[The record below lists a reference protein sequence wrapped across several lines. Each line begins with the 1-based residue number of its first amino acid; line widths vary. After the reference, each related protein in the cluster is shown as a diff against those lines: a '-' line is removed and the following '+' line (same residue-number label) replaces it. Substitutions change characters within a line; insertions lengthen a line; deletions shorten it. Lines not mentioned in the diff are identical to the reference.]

1 MNRNELEKIASSVL
15 GEDVLE
21 GLKEWYTDTL
31 ETGWAYVVFIVRRS
45 YMLALILERLTGKKM
60 EPDKRTHYLTDASIL
75 LHCEEIAEAYRR
87 NQRIPSILLC
97 DDVCIHGRNLN
108 HFIEM
113 IENRLIS
120 LLPEY
125 NEADIKEGLLAALRI
140 HVYARS
146 DEPLLLSGKYEFNL
160 DVKRRVS
167 AKFMHGFSSD
177 VSMLILLSGIA
188 NASYIYS
195 ESVPEEKIQAMV
207 LDDYIETTY
216 QNVTQY
222 TRVKFIGNDRAKKA
236 IFTLR
241 IIKRTDERC
250 TVLPFVFMPNL
261 GAEETNRML
270 WMIERRM
277 HDKDIRDDYIER
289 LSELDRIAGKR
300 SFNEAVT
307 LLFSHALLQD
317 FNNRYDIIV
326 PEEDRKAEITKLA
339 RNYDRYG
346 FEDAEDWLDSILS
359 VQLFTPQE
367 VEYVLESIVM
377 PERKMIYISYGG
389 RGILSREDKKKIK
402 EKVERYFYIRGSEE
416 EKEAYVLSRRRNVFE
431 RERAERKARGCGFL
445 LWELN
450 DGYTELEAKYSIA
463 YFLQMMDAGAV
474 CLSSFAPN
482 YKRVVGMAQYAKTG
496 EQSLMSEPL
505 KFYEWIPMLSMLEED
520 CGRNQDEFEEELEKY
535 AEDSECGLSLKQ
547 ITEIEQFA
555 DRIYYM
561 GHKIQDWNNWNM
573 SYLYKLEIDLPGTE
587 HLSQNKKMSKFLDLQ
602 LGHMADYKTYR
613 QYN

>member
-1 MNRNELEKIASSVL
+1 MNRNELEKIASSVM

-31 ETGWAYVVFIVRRS
+31 ETRCTYVVFIVRRS

-60 EPDKRTHYLTDASIL
+60 EPGKRVHYLTDASML

-97 DDVCIHGRNLN
+97 DDVCRHGRNLN

-146 DEPLLLSGKYEFNL
+146 DGPLLLSGKYEFNL

-177 VSMLILLSGIA
+177 LSMLISLSGIA

-195 ESVPEEKIQAMV
+195 ENVPDEKIQAMV
-207 LDDYIETTY
+207 YDDYIETTY

-222 TRVKFIGNDRAKKA
+222 TRVKFIGDDRAKKA

-241 IIKRTDERC
+241 IIKSTDEGC

-261 GAEETNRML
+261 GAEETSRML

-277 HDKDIRDDYIER
+277 RDKDIRDDYIER
-289 LSELDRIAGKR
+289 LSELDRVAGKR

-317 FNNRYDIIV
+317 FNNRYDITV

-367 VEYVLESIVM
+367 VEYILESTVM
-377 PERKMIYISYGG
+377 PERRMIYISYGSG
-389 RGILSREDKKKIK
+389 DTLSREEKKKIK
-402 EKVERYFYIRGSEE
+402 EKIERYFYISGSEE

-431 RERAERKARGCGFL
+431 RERAERTARGCGFL

-520 CGRNQDEFEEELEKY
+520 CGRDQDEFEEELEKY
-535 AEDSECGLSLKQ
+535 AEDPGRGLSPKQ

-587 HLSQNKKMSKFLDLQ
+587 HLSKNKKMSKFLDLQ

>member
-1 MNRNELEKIASSVL
+1 MNRNELEKIASSML
-15 GEDVLE
+15 GEDVFA

-31 ETGWAYVVFIVRRS
+31 EAGWTYVVFIVRRS
-45 YMLALILERLTGKKM
+45 YMLALILERLTGKRM
-60 EPDKRTHYLTDASIL
+60 RPDKRVHYLTDASML

-87 NQRIPSILLC
+87 NHRIPSILLC
-97 DDVCIHGRNLN
+97 DDVCIHGRNIN

-120 LLPEY
+120 LLPGY
-125 NEADIKEGLLAALRI
+125 DEADIKEALLQALRI
-140 HVYARS
+140 HVYVRS
-146 DEPLLLSGKYEFNL
+146 EEPLLLSGKYEFNL

-177 VSMLILLSGIA
+177 ISMLISWSGIA

-195 ESVPEEKIQAMV
+195 ESVPSEKIQAMV

-241 IIKRTDERC
+241 IIKNINEGYTI
-250 TVLPFVFMPNL
+250 LALVFMPNL
-261 GAEETNRML
+261 GTEETNEML

-277 HDKDIRDDYIER
+277 RDKEIGEGYVER
-289 LSELDRIAGKR
+289 LSELEQIPGKR
-300 SFNEAVT
+300 SFNETVT
-307 LLFSHALLQD
+307 LLFSYALLQD
-317 FNNRYDIIV
+317 FNSRYGITV
-326 PEEDRKAEITKLA
+326 QEEERKAEITKLA

-346 FEDAEDWLDSILS
+346 FEDTAAWLDSILS
-359 VQLFTPQE
+359 VQLFTPEE
-367 VEYVLESIVM
+367 VEYILERVVM
-377 PERKMIYISYGG
+377 PERKMIYISYGD
-389 RGILSREDKKKIK
+389 RDILSRKDKRKIK

-416 EKEAYVLSRRRNVFE
+416 EKEAYELSKKIYVFE

-445 LWELN
+445 LWEIN
-450 DGYTELEAKYSIA
+450 YGYTELEAKYSVA

-474 CLSSFAPN
+474 CLSSFASN
-482 YKRVVGMAQYAKTG
+482 RVNVIGMAQYAKTG

-520 CGRNQDEFEEELEKY
+520 CGNNRNKFKEELEKY
-535 AEDSECGLSLKQ
+535 GKVSGCGPSLKQ
-547 ITEIEQFA
+547 ITEIEEFA

-573 SYLYKLEIDLPGTE
+573 SFLYKLEIDLPGTE
-587 HLSQNKKMSKFLDLQ
+587 HLSLNKKMSKFLDLQ
-602 LGHMADYKTYR
+602 LEHMADYKTYR
-613 QYN
+613 QFN